1 MTLSML
7 KSFRD
12 GGVTGGT
19 TAAVMLLLLNSGA
32 DAETAAVAGMI
43 AGGIAARL
51 YRYARVRW
59 PWLAEIDPPAEQNK
73 DQ

>member
-12 GGVTGGT
+12 GGITGGT
-19 TAAVMLLLLNSGA
+19 TAVVMMLLMNHGA
-32 DAETAAVAGMI
+32 DPQTAAVAGMI

-51 YRYARVRW
+51 YRYCRARW
-59 PWLAEIDPPAEQNK
+59 PWLEALDPPAEENK
-73 DQ
+73 GQ